1 MRSIK
6 YEHDFSSD
14 PSLVDK
20 NILVRTSD
28 RIIFDCVSKDFRCS
42 LSLCPADKV
51 SHLTKLLAESM
62 EHLPSELLLICRGR
76 ILSQRP
82 NSSLASFGLAA
93 RGAYRLFVIRR
104 PVKPAWLRITAHILC
119 CSLPTMPIPMR
130 SSSTAADIK
139 RELRD
144 MLRIPA
150 LCLSLHRADG
160 EPLPDGA
167 SLRDLGDG
175 ERVYCRIHT
184 EDPPPAAAVEAGRVR
199 EQIQR
204 AKEAAEGQS
213 RGSNGDPGRHGGTGL
228 EGCDR

>member
-1 MRSIK
+1 
-6 YEHDFSSD
+6 
-14 PSLVDK
+14 
-20 NILVRTSD
+20 
-28 RIIFDCVSKDFRCS
+28 
-42 LSLCPADKV
+42 
-51 SHLTKLLAESM
+51 M

-82 NSSLASFGLAA
+82 NSSLASFGLAE
-93 RGAYRLFVIRR
+93 RGAYRLLVIRR
-104 PVKPAWLRITAHILC
+104 PVRPAWLRITVTAHILC
-119 CSLPTMPIPMR
+119 CSLPLIHVPMR
-130 SSSTAADIK
+130 SSSLVADVK

-204 AKEAAEGQS
+204 AK
-213 RGSNGDPGRHGGTGL
+213 
-228 EGCDR
+228 